1 MDTGFGIEII
11 TDPPAVLTVRL
22 SGELDL
28 AARPVVTEQVSGA
41 LAENDDVE
49 RVAVDLGD
57 VKFCDSSGLGALLDI
72 RRAADKLGATIVLRA
87 PSAGVA
93 RVLDI
98 AGIDKLLPRE

>member
-1 MDTGFGIEII
+1 
-11 TDPPAVLTVRL
+11 
-22 SGELDL
+22 
-28 AARPVVTEQVSGA
+28 VTEQVSGA

-98 AGIDKLLPRE
+98 AGIDELLPRE

>member
-1 MDTGFGIEII
+1 MQAGFDIEISG
-11 TDPPAVLTVRL
+11 DPPKTLTVRV

-28 AARPVVTEQVSGA
+28 AARPIVTEQVTA
-41 LAENDDVE
+41 AVAEEADIE
-49 RVAVDLGD
+49 RVVIDLGG

-72 RRAADKLGATIVLRA
+72 RRVAERLGAAIVLRS

-98 AGIDKLLPRE
+98 AGIDELLPRE

>member
-1 MDTGFGIEII
+1 MDTGFDIEII

-28 AARPVVTEQVSGA
+28 AARPLVAEQVAGA
-41 LAENDDVE
+41 LVDNTDIE
-49 RVAVDLGD
+49 RVAVDLGG

-72 RRAADKLGATIVLRA
+72 RRAAETSGATIVLRA

-98 AGIDKLLPRE
+98 AGIDELLPRE

>member
-1 MDTGFGIEII
+1 MDTGLDIEIN

-28 AARPVVTEQVSGA
+28 AARPVVTEQVNGA
-41 LAENDDVE
+41 LVENADIE
-49 RVAVDLGD
+49 RVAVDLGE

-72 RRAADKLGATIVLRA
+72 RRAAEKLGATLVLRA

-93 RVLDI
+93 RVLDVS
-98 AGIDKLLPRE
+98 GIDELLPRE

>member
-1 MDTGFGIEII
+1 MQAGFDIEISG
-11 TDPPAVLTVRL
+11 DPPKTLTVRV

-28 AARPVVTEQVSGA
+28 AARPIVTEQVTA
-41 LAENDDVE
+41 AVAEEADIE
-49 RVAVDLGD
+49 RVVIDLGG

-72 RRAADKLGATIVLRA
+72 RRVAEGLGAAIVLRS

-98 AGIDKLLPRE
+98 AGIDELLPRE

>member
-1 MDTGFGIEII
+1 MDTGFDIEII
-11 TDPPAVLTVRL
+11 TDPPAVLTVRV

-28 AARPVVTEQVSGA
+28 AARPVVTEQVTGA
-41 LAENDDVE
+41 LVENADIE
-49 RVAVDLGD
+49 RVAVDLGG

-72 RRAADKLGATIVLRA
+72 RRAAERVGATIVLWA

-98 AGIDKLLPRE
+98 AGIDDLLPRE

>member
-1 MDTGFGIEII
+1 MARGFDIEISA
-11 TDPPAVLTVRL
+11 DPPGAVSVQL

-28 AARPVVTEQVSGA
+28 AARPVVNEQVSAA
-41 LAENDDVE
+41 LIENADID
-49 RVAVDLGD
+49 RVVVDLGG

-72 RRAADKLGATIVLRA
+72 RRVAEKVGAAIVLRA

-98 AGIDKLLPRE
+98 AGIDDHMPRE

>member
-1 MDTGFGIEII
+1 MDTGFDIEII

-28 AARPVVTEQVSGA
+28 AARPVVTEQVAGA
-41 LAENDDVE
+41 LVENADIQ
-49 RVAVDLGD
+49 RVAVDLAG

-72 RRAADKLGATIVLRA
+72 RRTAEKSGATTVLRA

-98 AGIDKLLPRE
+98 AGIDELLPRE

>member
-1 MDTGFGIEII
+1 MQAGFHIEISGDRPK
-11 TDPPAVLTVRL
+11 TLTVRV

-28 AARPVVTEQVSGA
+28 AARPIVTEQVTA
-41 LAENDDVE
+41 AVAEEADIE
-49 RVAVDLGD
+49 RVVIDLGG

-72 RRAADKLGATIVLRA
+72 RRVAERLGAAIVLRS

-98 AGIDKLLPRE
+98 AGIDELLPRE

>member
-1 MDTGFGIEII
+1 MDTAFDIKII
-11 TDPPAVLTVRL
+11 TDPPATLTVRL

-28 AARPVVTEQVSGA
+28 MARPVVTEQVTGA
-41 LAENDDVE
+41 LVENAGVE
-49 RVAVDLGD
+49 RVAVDLGG

-72 RRAADKLGATIVLRA
+72 RRAAERSGATIVLRA

-98 AGIDKLLPRE
+98 AGIDDLLPRE

>member
-1 MDTGFGIEII
+1 MQAGFDIEISG
-11 TDPPAVLTVRL
+11 DPPKTLTVRV

-28 AARPVVTEQVSGA
+28 AARPIVTEQVTA
-41 LAENDDVE
+41 AVAEEADIE
-49 RVAVDLGD
+49 RVVIDLGG

-72 RRAADKLGATIVLRA
+72 RRIAERLGAAIVLRS

-98 AGIDKLLPRE
+98 AGIDELLPRE

>member
-1 MDTGFGIEII
+1 MDTGLDIEIN

-28 AARPVVTEQVSGA
+28 AARPVVTKQVNGA
-41 LAENDDVE
+41 LVENADIE
-49 RVAVDLGD
+49 RVAVDLGE

-72 RRAADKLGATIVLRA
+72 RRAAEKLGATLVLRA

-98 AGIDKLLPRE
+98 AGIDELLPRE

>member
-1 MDTGFGIEII
+1 MDTGFDIEII

-28 AARPVVTEQVSGA
+28 AARPLVAEQVAGA
-41 LAENDDVE
+41 LVENADIQ
-49 RVAVDLGD
+49 RVAVDLGG

-72 RRAADKLGATIVLRA
+72 RRAAENSGATVVLRA

-98 AGIDKLLPRE
+98 AGIDELLPRE